1 MIGNGPPPV
10 NTPRDRRGAIDRAA
24 AVVLWS
30 GFLRETGFNTPGGR
44 QTVSQGQKVKVG
56 IIGTGGIAHHHIR
69 TLKARDDA
77 EVVAACDIRPE
88 ALEAAAE
95 RWEIPHLFED
105 YRALLRLK
113 DLDAVSIC
121 TPNYFHSKPALAALR
136 AGKHVMVEKPMA
148 MAIDDGLLGRILYA
162 RCQALRR
169 RGIPSWGVFGR
180 KELQGGGPMIDIGV
194 HILEVTHYLMGAPKP
209 VAASAA
215 CYTYIGN
222 KKPQV
227 VTPWGAWD
235 HKTYTVED
243 LAVGLI
249 RFEGGSTL
257 SIESSFA
264 AHIERNVRNFVL
276 MGEKGGATYD
286 PPALHTDLS
295 GTMFNLTP
303 SFPGKVDVWERK
315 MGDWIE
321 CIRTGRKP
329 VASGEHGLI
338 IQKMLDAIY
347 RSAERG
353 KEVAIP

>member
-1 MIGNGPPPV
+1 VG
-10 NTPRDRRGAIDRAA
+10 
-24 AVVLWS
+24 
-30 GFLRETGFNTPGGR
+30 
-44 QTVSQGQKVKVG
+44 QGQKVKVG

-148 MAIDDGLLGRILYA
+148 MNAREAARMVEAAHKAGKILVVGFQLRYQAEVQMIKRAIDDGLLGRILYA

-194 HILEVTHYLMGAPKP
+194 HILEVTHYLMGAPRP

-215 CYTYIGN
+215 CYTYIGD

-249 RFEGGSTL
+249 RFEDGSTL

-329 VASGEHGLI
+329 VASGEHGLVV
-338 IQKMLDAIY
+338 QKMLDAMY